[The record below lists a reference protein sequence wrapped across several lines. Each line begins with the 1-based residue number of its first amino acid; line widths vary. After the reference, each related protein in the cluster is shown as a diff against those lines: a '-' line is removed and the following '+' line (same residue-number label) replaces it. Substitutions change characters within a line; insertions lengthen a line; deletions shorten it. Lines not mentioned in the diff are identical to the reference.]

1 MKRFTANLLWNLPV
15 KTRKSVNI
23 FWQNYGQSLW
33 PHFFGPPC
41 RYFSTLFFVVLA
53 DYGATNC
60 FSFAVLILFLY
71 INAPCVRL
79 NLPWV

>member
-1 MKRFTANLLWNLPV
+1 MARVCGLTFLAHPVDISRRCFLL
-15 KTRKSVNI
+15 
-23 FWQNYGQSLW
+23 F
-33 PHFFGPPC
+33 
-41 RYFSTLFFVVLA
+41 LA